1 MARFVQ
7 DGASLLP
14 VSGDPVRRT
23 QQRLYHY
30 MGGDNGQGR
39 PVFGDGAGAPAGK
52 TERVAPIA
60 AALKETMTRNMG
72 VFRNRE
78 RMAQALSD
86 IHALQNRYA
95 RARIMDTGKR
105 FNTDLLA
112 AIETENLLTFSEVIV
127 AGGLARHE
135 SRGAHYRTDFPKRD
149 DEDWLQHTVAHK
161 DANGRPQLSYRPVT
175 IFWDRYPP
183 QERKY

>member
-1 MARFVQ
+1 MEGT
-7 DGASLLP
+7 DSK
-14 VSGDPVRRT
+14 
-23 QQRLYHY
+23 
-30 MGGDNGQGR
+30 N
-39 PVFGDGAGAPAGK
+39 GAGE
-52 TERVAPIA
+52 ERVAPIA

-72 VFRNRE
+72 VFRNQA

-86 IHALQNRYA
+86 IRALQKRYA
-95 RARIMDTGKR
+95 NARIMDTGKR

-112 AIETENLLTFSEVIV
+112 ALETENLLTFSETIV
-127 AGGLARHE
+127 AGGLARQE

-149 DEDWLQHTVAHK
+149 DEQWLQHTVVHR
-161 DANGRPQLSYRPVT
+161 DADGRPHLSYRPVT